1 MKKHFYKLA
10 FIVSL
15 QIASVTWLNAQ
26 DIHFTNFGF
35 SPLNNSPALTGVF
48 NGDVRGTGNYRQQWG
63 NYSDLVSYTTFGASG
78 DMKIGKPNADG
89 FNPWRGGIMLNY
101 DNAGWSH
108 LQNIGIALAGSYGIP
123 LTASDLVTVGASV
136 GFNQRAFRTNDLT
149 WDDQYADKQFN
160 SGIVSKDVGIFDQS
174 VNYLDLNLGVNLHHQ
189 FSDPRGGLDVGLGA
203 FHLNKPRHNFVNTGQ
218 IGVDIRY
225 SAYATT
231 NIPLGGVFDVL
242 VDAMYSTQ
250 GPHTEVVGG
259 LGGRLYL
266 QNRPTKLFALQ
277 AGVSMR
283 PGDAFSPQLGLLYN
297 NWKVAVNF
305 DSNFSNFKTASNRL
319 GGPEINVMYIF
330 AKVKPAKYCQL
341 CPTTL

>member
-1 MKKHFYKLA
+1 MKKHLYKIALL
-10 FIVSL
+10 FSL
-15 QIASVTWLNAQ
+15 FTALHFGLHAQ

-48 NGDVRGTGNYRQQWG
+48 AGDIRGTGNYRQQWG

-78 DMKIGKPNADG
+78 DMKLGKPNAEG

-108 LQNIGIALAGSYGIP
+108 LQNIDIALAASYGLPI
-123 LTASDLVTVGASV
+123 TKSDLVTVGASV
-136 GFNQRAFRTNDLT
+136 GFNQRAFRTNELT
-149 WDDQYADKQFN
+149 WDDQYADKQYN
-160 SGIVSKDVGIFDQS
+160 TNIVSRDVGIFNQS
-174 VNYLDLNLGVNLHHQ
+174 VNYLDLNLGANIHHQ

-203 FHLNKPRHNFVNTGQ
+203 FHLNKPSPNFNPTTKLSC
-218 IGVDIRY
+218 DIRY
-225 SAYATT
+225 SVYLST
-231 NIPLGGVFDVL
+231 NIPLGGLFDVL
-242 VDAMYSTQ
+242 VDGLYQSQ
-250 GPHTEVVGG
+250 GPHTEFVGG

-266 QNRPTKLFALQ
+266 VNKPTKLFALQ
-277 AGVSMR
+277 VGASLR

-305 DSNFSNFKTASNRL
+305 DSNFSNFKAASNRL

-330 AKVKPAKYCQL
+330 AKVKPAKYCTL